1 MSVETKATKEAVL
14 DMLEAKIKTVE
25 SKLDTLKARAET
37 AKATGEIKAI
47 AELTSRRIQLRQK
60 LEDLRKAHDLN
71 VEHAEKQIESLVAE
85 FEKAIKNIET
95 KTHAH

>member
-37 AKATGEIKAI
+37 AKATAEIKAI

-60 LEDLRKAHDLN
+60 LEDLRKANDLN
-71 VEHAEKQIESLVAE
+71 VEHAKKQIESLVAE
-85 FEKAIKNIET
+85 FEKAVKNIET